1 MSSKCNHKEIKFMF
15 KKYVLQHKK
24 WQQQVFVTIR
34 VYRKTVFDIFFYIC
48 DMEILFWI
56 FTILLIVALSALLI
70 VQYGEKFRFDA
81 SKCAEYVGCSRHY
94 VYRGRKELEDAD
106 IIKRANSR
114 SYFVN
119 PNILYK
125 GNRDRYGKVR

>member
-1 MSSKCNHKEIKFMF
+1 MF

-24 WQQQVFVTIR
+24 QQQQVFVTIR

-70 VQYGEKFRFDA
+70 V
-81 SKCAEYVGCSRHY
+81 HY

-106 IIKRANSR
+106 IIKRANAR
-114 SYFVN
+114 AYFVN